1 MKLIHLESDV
11 ELETS
16 EFTNYLA
23 VPLVLGKNA
32 KVALKTLSAQFNEP
46 PFIVDSSNDTFSF
59 KTSDDL
65 VPHVVT
71 LTHDLYESIELLQN
85 EIQNRMNNCLDGFTA
100 DDGTDINTDNAF
112 QWQVEI
118 TPGTSSGSY
127 DITFAFNRKDEE
139 ILSDANTSRTAM
151 NYDTDNMF
159 VKTGPAPSTPTLLN
173 SYVVSDDLICKGGWN
188 VTVVLDEQTPSQP
201 EDIAD
206 SEWYLTIEP
215 NVTLV
220 GEQVTGNVF
229 ARSYAFIGVLG
240 GEYIY
245 KKDGSLINSG
255 LAPEI
260 GDEVNIS
267 NNNGVITYSLD
278 TTSIVGD
285 GIQALFPD
293 MGSRDC
299 HVVLYVGQDSGLIG
313 FNDFGLTI
321 DAFETSVGGQY
332 IKTSNS
338 ALPQV
343 RHDTNLGVP
352 AASNVTLTLTNGSR
366 RFFGFK
372 DLTQSI
378 NAVSG
383 TFAPLGNMT
392 SSLFNN
398 DLVVEVLELNTDCYD
413 HSYKQKRNL
422 LSVITSGE
430 IKNSTAGSGAEFFE
444 LSLTEVFPNFIDIQ
458 NRQGTLT
465 LSSLTVRIS
474 SQTFT
479 LPLAGK
485 MSCSLLF
492 IDE

>member
-32 KVALKTLSAQFNEP
+32 KVALKTLSAQFSEP
-46 PFIVDSSNDTFSF
+46 PFVVDSSNDTFSF
-59 KTSDDL
+59 QTSDSFT
-65 VPHVVT
+65 VHTVT
-71 LTHDLYESIELLQN
+71 LTHDLYGSISLLQN
-85 EIQNRMNNCLDGFTA
+85 EIQNKMNNCLDGFTPN
-100 DDGTDINTDNAF
+100 GTVTNTDRTF

-118 TPGTSSGSY
+118 VPSSTSNGY
-127 DITFAFNRKDEE
+127 DISFAFNRKDEE
-139 ILSDANTSRTAM
+139 LLSDANTTRTLV
-151 NYDTDNMF
+151 NYNTDDLF
-159 VKTGPAPSTPTLLN
+159 VKSGPAPSTPTLLN
-173 SYVVSDDLICKGGWN
+173 SYAVSDDLVCKGGWN
-188 VTVVLDEQTPSQP
+188 AVVVLNEQTPAQP

-206 SEWYLTIEP
+206 SEWYLSIEP
-215 NVTLV
+215 NVSFS
-220 GEQVTGNVF
+220 GEQFTGAVL

-240 GEYIY
+240 GEYVY
-245 KKDGSLINSG
+245 KKDGLLNVTG

-260 GDEVNIS
+260 GDVVNIS

-278 TTSIVGD
+278 STHIVGD
-285 GIQALFPD
+285 GINALFPN
-293 MGSRDC
+293 MGILDC
-299 HVVLYVGQDSGLIG
+299 HAVLYIGSDDGLIG
-313 FNDFGLTI
+313 FGDFALTV
-321 DAFETSVGGQY
+321 DAFETSVAGKY
-332 IKTSNS
+332 IKTSN
-338 ALPQV
+338 ADLPLV
-343 RHDTNLGVP
+343 RHDTNLTVP
-352 AASNVTLTLTNGSR
+352 TASNVTLSLTKGSA

-372 DLTQSI
+372 DVSYSI
-378 NAVSG
+378 PAVSG
-383 TFAPLGNMT
+383 KFTPEGDMT

-398 DLVVEVLELNTDCYD
+398 DLIVEVLELNTDCYD

-458 NRQGTLT
+458 NRQGSLT

-479 LPLAGK
+479 LPLSGK